1 MINMVS
7 LGNFLKNFTTFSVM
21 IWWEIIDD
29 YKQGIDQVSLIQ
41 DLEKTIIE
49 AEAALIASDDAEAVE
64 AVRVQMT
71 GRQGT
76 LSALMKQMGSVTPE
90 ERPAAGKKINEVK
103 TKFETLLAEAKDRVE
118 GAGTKKVTGI
128 DVTLPGRKRKVGL
141 KHPISRVIDEVVTI
155 FRRLG
160 FVVADGP
167 DLEDEFHNFDALNTP
182 KDHPSRDIKDTFYLP
197 DGRLLRTQT
206 SPVQIRTME
215 NQEPPIRIIAPGR
228 CFRRDTPDA
237 THSMNFHQIEGLY
250 VDKNVS
256 LADLKAVLLT
266 FAHEMFGKDVG
277 IRFRPHFFPFT
288 EPSIEYDFTCV
299 MCNGKGCNV
308 CKGSGWLEISGA
320 GMVDPAVF
328 TNVGLDPEVYTGYAF
343 GMGIE
348 RIAMLKHAISDIR
361 YLYENDV
368 RFLEQF

>member
-1 MINMVS
+1 MALIDKLEELKIS
-7 LGNFLKNFTTFSVM
+7 AQENFSNAQTAEAIEEVR
-21 IWWEIIDD
+21 I
-29 YKQGIDQVSLIQ
+29 SLI
-41 DLEKTIIE
+41 
-49 AEAALIASDDAEAVE
+49 
-64 AVRVQMT
+64 
-71 GRQGT
+71 GRQGQ
-76 LSALMKQMGSVTPE
+76 LPALMKEMASVPKE
-90 ERPAAGKKINEVK
+90 EKPQVGKKLNEVK
-103 TKFETLLAEAKDRVE
+103 QTVEACLKAALERVE
-118 GAGTKKVTGI
+118 TAQKSADAI
-128 DVTLPGRKRKVGL
+128 DVTLPGRKRTLGR
-141 KHPISRVIDEVVTI
+141 KHPITRVIDDVVAI

-182 KDHPSRDIKDTFYLP
+182 KDHPSRDVKDTFYLP

-215 NQEPPIRIIAPGR
+215 TQEPPIRIIAPGR

-256 LADLKAVLLT
+256 LADLKAVLLE

-299 MCNGKGCNV
+299 MCKGKGCSV

-320 GMVDPAVF
+320 GIVDPAVF
-328 TNVGLDPEVYTGYAF
+328 KNVGLDPDVYRGYAF

-348 RIAMLKHAISDIR
+348 RIAMLRHKISDIR

-368 RFLEQF
+368 RFLHQF

>member
-1 MINMVS
+1 M
-7 LGNFLKNFTTFSVM
+7 
-21 IWWEIIDD
+21 
-29 YKQGIDQVSLIQ
+29 SLI
-41 DLEKTIIE
+41 EK
-49 AEAALIASDDAEAVE
+49 LDAILVRAQNELACANDQEAVE
-64 AVRVQMT
+64 AVRVSLV
-71 GRQGT
+71 GRQGE
-76 LSALMKQMGSVTPE
+76 LPALMKEMGSVPKE
-90 ERPAAGKKINEVK
+90 EKPLVGRKLNEIKKGVEALLEAAIKRVQVASKKGD
-103 TKFETLLAEAKDRVE
+103 A
-118 GAGTKKVTGI
+118 I
-128 DVTLPGRKRKVGL
+128 DVTLPGRKRQLGI
-141 KHPISRVIDEVVTI
+141 KHPITAVIDDIVRI

-182 KDHPSRDIKDTFYLP
+182 KDHPSRDVRDTFYLP

-215 NQEPPIRIIAPGR
+215 NEKPPIRIIAPGR

-250 VDKNVS
+250 IDKKVS
-256 LADLKAVLLT
+256 LADLKSVLLA
-266 FAHEMFGKDVG
+266 FAHEMFGKEVG

-299 MCNGKGCNV
+299 MCKGKGCSV

-320 GMVDPAVF
+320 GIVDPQVL
-328 TNVGLDPEVYTGYAF
+328 TNVGLDPEEYSGYAF

-348 RIAMLKHAISDIR
+348 RIAMLRHKIGDIR
-361 YLYENDV
+361 YLYENNV
-368 RFLEQF
+368 KFLEQF

>member
-1 MINMVS
+1 
-7 LGNFLKNFTTFSVM
+7 
-21 IWWEIIDD
+21 
-29 YKQGIDQVSLIQ
+29 
-41 DLEKTIIE
+41 
-49 AEAALIASDDAEAVE
+49 
-64 AVRVQMT
+64 
-71 GRQGT
+71 
-76 LSALMKQMGSVTPE
+76 MKEMGSVPKE
-90 ERPAAGKKINEVK
+90 EKPLVGRKLNEIKKGVESLLEEAVKRVQVAAKKGD
-103 TKFETLLAEAKDRVE
+103 A
-118 GAGTKKVTGI
+118 I
-128 DVTLPGRKRKVGL
+128 DVTLPGRKRSLGT
-141 KHPISRVIDEVVTI
+141 KHPITAVIDDIVQI

-182 KDHPSRDIKDTFYLP
+182 KDHPSRDVKDTFYLP

-215 NQEPPIRIIAPGR
+215 NEKPPIRIIAPGR

-250 VDKNVS
+250 IDKKVS
-256 LADLKAVLLT
+256 LADLKSVLLA
-266 FAHEMFGKDVG
+266 FAHEMFGKEVG

-299 MCNGKGCNV
+299 MCKGKGCSV

-320 GMVDPAVF
+320 GMVDPQVL
-328 TNVGLDPEVYTGYAF
+328 TNVGLDPEVYSGYAF

-348 RIAMLKHAISDIR
+348 RIAMLRHKIGDIR
-361 YLYENDV
+361 YLYENNV
-368 RFLEQF
+368 KFLEQF

>member
-1 MINMVS
+1 MNLIDK
-7 LGNFLKNFTTFSVM
+7 LDELKQLAEV
-21 IWWEIIDD
+21 EI
-29 YKQGIDQVSLIQ
+29 SNA
-41 DLEKTIIE
+41 T
-49 AEAALIASDDAEAVE
+49 SAEAVE
-64 AVRVQMT
+64 AVRIALI
-71 GRQGT
+71 GRQGQ
-76 LSALMKQMGSVTPE
+76 LPALMKELGSVPKE
-90 ERPAAGKKINEVK
+90 EKPLVGKKLNEVK
-103 TKFETLLAEAKDRVE
+103 TLIESLLLEAVSRVE
-118 GAGTKKVTGI
+118 IAGKQADAI
-128 DVTLPGRKRKVGL
+128 DVTLPGRRRSIGL
-141 KHPISRVIDEVVTI
+141 KHPITRVIDDVVAI

-182 KDHPSRDIKDTFYLP
+182 KDHPSRDVKDTFYLP

-215 NQEPPIRIIAPGR
+215 TQEPPIRIIAPGR

-250 VDKNVS
+250 IDKKVS
-256 LADLKAVLLT
+256 LADLKSVLLE
-266 FAHEMFGKDVG
+266 FAHEMFGTDVG

-299 MCNGKGCNV
+299 MCKGKGCSV

-320 GMVDPAVF
+320 GMVDPQVLI
-328 TNVGLDPEVYTGYAF
+328 NVGLDPEEYSGYAF

-348 RIAMLKHAISDIR
+348 RIAMLRHKIGDIR

-368 RFLEQF
+368 RFLHQF

>member
-1 MINMVS
+1 MS
-7 LGNFLKNFTTFSVM
+7 LIDKLDAVLVRAQSEFSVAN
-21 IWWEIIDD
+21 
-29 YKQGIDQVSLIQ
+29 DQES
-41 DLEKTIIE
+41 
-49 AEAALIASDDAEAVE
+49 VE
-64 AVRVQMT
+64 AVRVSLV
-71 GRQGT
+71 GRQGE
-76 LSALMKQMGSVTPE
+76 LPALMKEMGSVAKEDKPLVG
-90 ERPAAGKKINEVK
+90 RKLNEVK
-103 TKFETLLAEAKDRVE
+103 KGIESLLAA
-118 GAGTKKVTGI
+118 ATKKVEVAQKQGDAI
-128 DVTLPGRKRKVGL
+128 DVTLPGRKRKLGV
-141 KHPISRVIDEVVTI
+141 KHPITAVIDDIVRI

-182 KDHPSRDIKDTFYLP
+182 KDHPSRDVKDTFYLP

-215 NQEPPIRIIAPGR
+215 NQKPPVRIIAPGR

-250 VDKNVS
+250 IDKKVS
-256 LADLKAVLLT
+256 LADLKSVLLE

-299 MCNGKGCNV
+299 MCKGKGCSV

-320 GMVDPAVF
+320 GIVDPQVLE
-328 TNVGLDPEVYTGYAF
+328 NVGLDPEEYSGYAF

-348 RIAMLKHAISDIR
+348 RIAMLRHKIGDIR
-361 YLYENDV
+361 YLYENNV
-368 RFLEQF
+368 KFLEQF

>member
-1 MINMVS
+1 M
-7 LGNFLKNFTTFSVM
+7 
-21 IWWEIIDD
+21 
-29 YKQGIDQVSLIQ
+29 SLIDKLDALAARAKAELPKAQ
-41 DLEKTIIE
+41 D
-49 AEAALIASDDAEAVE
+49 ADAVE
-64 AVRVQMT
+64 AVRISLI
-71 GRQGT
+71 GRQGD
-76 LSALMKQMGSVTPE
+76 LPALMKEMGKVPKE
-90 ERPAAGKKINEVK
+90 DKPATGRKLNEVK
-103 TKFETLLAEAKDRVE
+103 NVVESLLEEALKRV
-118 GAGTKKVTGI
+118 ATAAKQADAI
-128 DVTLPGRKRKVGL
+128 DVTLPGRQRKIGL
-141 KHPISRVIDEVVTI
+141 KHPITRVIDDIVTI

-182 KDHPSRDIKDTFYLP
+182 KDHPSRDVKDTFYLS

-215 NQEPPIRIIAPGR
+215 NEKPPIRIIAPGR

-256 LADLKAVLLT
+256 LADLKAVLLE

-299 MCNGKGCNV
+299 MCKGKGCSV

-320 GMVDPAVF
+320 GIVDPAVF
-328 TNVGLDPEVYTGYAF
+328 KNVGLDPDEYSGYAF

-348 RIAMLKHAISDIR
+348 RIAMLRHKIGDIR
-361 YLYENDV
+361 YLYENDI

>member
-1 MINMVS
+1 M
-7 LGNFLKNFTTFSVM
+7 
-21 IWWEIIDD
+21 
-29 YKQGIDQVSLIQ
+29 SLI
-41 DLEKTIIE
+41 EK
-49 AEAALIASDDAEAVE
+49 LDAVLVRAQNELACANDQEAVE
-64 AVRVQMT
+64 AVRVSLV
-71 GRQGT
+71 GRQGE
-76 LSALMKQMGSVTPE
+76 LPALMKEMGSVPKE
-90 ERPAAGKKINEVK
+90 EKPLVGRKLNEIKKGVEAFLNEAITRVQVAAKKGD
-103 TKFETLLAEAKDRVE
+103 A
-118 GAGTKKVTGI
+118 I
-128 DVTLPGRKRKVGL
+128 DVTLPGRKRKLGI
-141 KHPISRVIDEVVTI
+141 KHPITAVIDDIVQI

-182 KDHPSRDIKDTFYLP
+182 KDHPSRDVKDTFYLP

-215 NQEPPIRIIAPGR
+215 NEKPPIRIIAPGR

-250 VDKNVS
+250 IDKKVS
-256 LADLKAVLLT
+256 LADLKSVLLA
-266 FAHEMFGKDVG
+266 FAHEMFGKEVG

-299 MCNGKGCNV
+299 MCKGKGCSV

-320 GMVDPAVF
+320 GIVDPQVL
-328 TNVGLDPEVYTGYAF
+328 TNVGLDPEEYSGYAF

-348 RIAMLKHAISDIR
+348 RIAMLRHKIGDIR
-361 YLYENDV
+361 YLYENNV
-368 RFLEQF
+368 KFLEQF

>member
-1 MINMVS
+1 
-7 LGNFLKNFTTFSVM
+7 
-21 IWWEIIDD
+21 
-29 YKQGIDQVSLIQ
+29 VSLI
-41 DLEKTIIE
+41 EK
-49 AEAALIASDDAEAVE
+49 LDAVLVRAQNELKSANDQEAVE
-64 AVRVQMT
+64 AVRVSLV
-71 GRQGT
+71 GRQGE
-76 LSALMKQMGSVTPE
+76 LPALMKEMGSVPKE
-90 ERPAAGKKINEVK
+90 EKPLVGRKLNEIKKGVEALLTEAITRVQVAAKKGD
-103 TKFETLLAEAKDRVE
+103 A
-118 GAGTKKVTGI
+118 I
-128 DVTLPGRKRKVGL
+128 DVTLPGRKRKLGV
-141 KHPISRVIDEVVTI
+141 KHPITAVIDDIVQI

-182 KDHPSRDIKDTFYLP
+182 KDHPSRDVKDTFYLP

-215 NQEPPIRIIAPGR
+215 NQKPPIRIIAPGR

-250 VDKNVS
+250 IDKKVS
-256 LADLKAVLLT
+256 LADLKSVLLA
-266 FAHEMFGKDVG
+266 FAHEMFGKEVG

-299 MCNGKGCNV
+299 MCKGKGCSV

-320 GMVDPAVF
+320 GIVDPQVL
-328 TNVGLDPEVYTGYAF
+328 TNVGLDPEEYSGYAF

-348 RIAMLKHAISDIR
+348 RIAMLRHKIGDIR
-361 YLYENDV
+361 YLYENNV
-368 RFLEQF
+368 KFLEQF